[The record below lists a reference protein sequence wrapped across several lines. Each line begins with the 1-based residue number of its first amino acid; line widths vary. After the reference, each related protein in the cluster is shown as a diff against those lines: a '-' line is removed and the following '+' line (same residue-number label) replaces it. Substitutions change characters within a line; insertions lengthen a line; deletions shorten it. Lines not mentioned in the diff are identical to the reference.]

1 MGEVGEVLSV
11 LVMFDPARSESFVP
25 LLTECNQQGKHALE
39 LENLEH

>member
-1 MGEVGEVLSV
+1 MGVMGEVLSV
-11 LVMFDPARSESFVP
+11 LVCFDPAMSESCVP